1 MPADPDAAPASL
13 SSRLRDRL
21 AGTGVG
27 AVLVR
32 GAFGGAGA
40 HVAGSVLALLAQL
53 AVARLLGVGQY
64 GYYAYALA
72 WIMLLAI
79 PCRLGLQTGLLRF
92 AAAYRAQADWP
103 ALRGLVRR
111 AFQLVTATA
120 ALAALALAVAALLL
134 RAHMPSDQL
143 GTFLIA
149 SVVLVPMA
157 LLGITHG
164 LLQGYRRPARALLP
178 QRAFVHGGT
187 LALVLALSATVGL
200 ERAPTAMALTLV
212 ATLGALAVAG
222 YWVRDSVR
230 PDVTGFAPDYR
241 TREWL
246 RVSLPLLLMSGMHVL
261 MRQVDTI
268 MLGAIAG
275 TDAAGVYYPV
285 ARISEVASIGLLAT
299 NAIVAPMI
307 SELHATAARGGLQRL
322 LTLAAIGTS
331 AVTIAAALAFWLVG
345 EWALGLFG
353 PAFTAGFPALMIL
366 LAGQVVNAA
375 CGPVGLLM
383 TMTGHQ
389 DRAAL
394 VLTVT
399 AMANVALNAVL
410 IPRFGLT
417 GAAAA
422 TATSIAAWNLWL
434 FLEVRRRHGL
444 NASVFTRWPRVRL

>member
-1 MPADPDAAPASL
+1 MPADPEAAPRSL
-13 SSRLRDRL
+13 SRRLRHRL
-21 AGTGVG
+21 AGSGVG

-32 GAFGGAGA
+32 GTAGGAGA
-40 HVAGSVLALLAQL
+40 HLAGAMLALLAQL
-53 AVARLLGVGQY
+53 ALARLLGVGQY

-79 PCRLGLQTGLLRF
+79 PCRLGLQTGMIRF
-92 AAAYRAQADWP
+92 AAAYRAQAEWP

-111 AFQLVTATA
+111 GFQLVTATA
-120 ALAALALAVAALLL
+120 ALVALAFAAAALLL
-134 RAHMPSDQL
+134 RAHMPADQL
-143 GTFLIA
+143 RTLLVA
-149 SVVLVPMA
+149 ALVLVPLA
-157 LLGITHG
+157 LLGATQG
-164 LLQGYRRPARALLP
+164 LLQGYRRPARGVLP
-178 QRAFVHGGT
+178 HRAFLHGGT

-200 ERAPTAMALTLV
+200 EGAPAAMGLTLV
-212 ATLGALAVAG
+212 GALGALAVAG

-230 PDVTGFAPDYR
+230 PDLVASEPVYH

-246 RVSLPLLLMSGMHVL
+246 RVSLPLMLITGMNVL

-275 TDAAGVYYPV
+275 TDAAGIYFPV
-285 ARISEVASIGLLAT
+285 ARASELASIGLLAT
-299 NAIVAPMI
+299 NAIVAPMV
-307 SELHATAARGGLQRL
+307 SELHAMGERRQLQRL
-322 LTLAAIGTS
+322 LTLAAIATS
-331 AVTIAAALAFWLVG
+331 AVTLAAVLFFWLAG

-353 PAFTAGFPALMIL
+353 PAFTAGYPALMIL

-375 CGPVGLLM
+375 CGPVGFMM

-399 AMANVALNAVL
+399 AVANVALNAAL

-422 TATSIAAWNLWL
+422 TATSIVAWNLWL
-434 FLEVRRRHGL
+434 FVEVYRRHGL
-444 NASVFTRWPRVRL
+444 NPSVFARWPRLGF